1 MLMSVQ
7 ITVSV
12 ESKTTTCLHCPP
24 HKTAAASS
32 WPDSCSSPSAWCT
45 DSGTPFD
52 LSHRLDHKWE
62 CRRLKRKQQL
72 IARDPCD
79 RKWYAFSLGQLSKGI
94 EGQLVHMKKV
104 KIRSFTLMAKR
115 THSCPSFPLRSCAG
129 LSLFWLVRVNQCMC
143 RFSVLACSFPF
154 EGSTRWGISVHRS
167 RTPKQITWVQIIVA
181 QSWQKYRLIE
191 FQALFR
197 ALFLMTGL

>member
-1 MLMSVQ
+1 MGMQEAERETIDCFWGFMWYKMVCIL
-7 ITVSV
+7 TW
-12 ESKTTTCLHCPP
+12 
-24 HKTAAASS
+24 AAVK
-32 WPDSCSSPSAWCT
+32 
-45 DSGTPFD
+45 G
-52 LSHRLDHKWE
+52 
-62 CRRLKRKQQL
+62 
-72 IARDPCD
+72 
-79 RKWYAFSLGQLSKGI
+79 GI

-104 KIRSFTLMAKR
+104 QSDSFTLMAKR

-129 LSLFWLVRVNQCMC
+129 LSLFWLVKVNQCMC
-143 RFSVLACSFPF
+143 KFSVLACSFPF